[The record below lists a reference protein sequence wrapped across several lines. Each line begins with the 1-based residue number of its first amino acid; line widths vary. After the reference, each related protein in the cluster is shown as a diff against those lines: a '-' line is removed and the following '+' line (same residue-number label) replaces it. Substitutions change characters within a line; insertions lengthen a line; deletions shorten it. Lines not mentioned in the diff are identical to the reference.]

1 MSELDKRSKEYRDS
15 RVANTSAGLMSADVA
30 AHQNEA
36 RPERVSRMNQL
47 KLSFPKYK
55 RNEKE
60 FFYKVAT
67 DDTGNLDAYE
77 SDYYEFCHMPD
88 GSKVCIKDKGQTHYL
103 MRLPMKYRLEDLRL
117 ADERISGTIKDVQA
131 IGSKEGFYL
140 PDGKKSAMTLDRS
153 DPLDPDAFN

>member
-15 RVANTSAGLMSADVA
+15 RTANTSTGLVSAESIG
-30 AHQNEA
+30 HQNEA

-47 KLSFPKYK
+47 KLTFPKYK

-60 FFYKVAT
+60 YFYKVAI
-67 DDTGNLDAYE
+67 DDTGVLDAYE
-77 SDYYEFCHMPD
+77 ADYYEFCHMPD
-88 GSKVCIKDKGQTHYL
+88 GSRVCIKDKGFTHYL

-117 ADERISGTIKDVQA
+117 ADERVSGTIKDVQA
-131 IGSKEGFYL
+131 ISNKEGFYL

-153 DPLDPDAFN
+153 DPLDPDAFS